1 MVTYNKSSLF
11 GIMVLAEFSLLISEV
26 LLFHQKLDSV
36 HELIILE
43 EYIHEPIHS
52 LELEDL

>member
-1 MVTYNKSSLF
+1 MVTYNKSSLSS
-11 GIMVLAEFSLLISEV
+11 IMVLAEFTLFICEV

-43 EYIHEPIHS
+43 EDIKEPVHS
-52 LELEDL
+52 IELEDL